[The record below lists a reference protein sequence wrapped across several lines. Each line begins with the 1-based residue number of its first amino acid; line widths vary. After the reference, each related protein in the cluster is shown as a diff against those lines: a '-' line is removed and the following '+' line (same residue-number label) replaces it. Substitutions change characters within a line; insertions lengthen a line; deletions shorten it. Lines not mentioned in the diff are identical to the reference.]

1 MKVNGKKGKKPDV
14 WHIGLGCIAFFAELE
29 PSLSVT
35 EQNLAD
41 RVRYILRS
49 NIFGDAELE
58 RLRREAVPSSDGN
71 ATAGNAAPLIA
82 QQTANVD
89 AAVNIPFVV
98 DSDDDGIVPH
108 ELEKMRSILEESM
121 LETRSMPLENRPRL
135 PRIPLSKRNRA
146 VVRALNPM
154 LVTYLEAS
162 GTFARRTLFFLAPH
176 WQYAVLLAPNFPW
189 LDVLLNKVVPS
200 QPGEKESR
208 TVSQRQG
215 PLSAD

>member
-1 MKVNGKKGKKPDV
+1 M
-14 WHIGLGCIAFFAELE
+14 HRFFAELE

-82 QQTANVD
+82 QQTAYVD

-135 PRIPLSKRNRA
+135 P
-146 VVRALNPM
+146 
-154 LVTYLEAS
+154 
-162 GTFARRTLFFLAPH
+162 PH
-176 WQYAVLLAPNFPW
+176 TP
-189 LDVLLNKVVPS
+189 
-200 QPGEKESR
+200 
-208 TVSQRQG
+208 
-215 PLSAD
+215 